1 MDDRF
6 TVLLD
11 LNSYLFFY
19 FQLFYFRKTF
29 YLIPD
34 LRDG

>member
-11 LNSYLFFY
+11 LNSYLFFISNY
-19 FQLFYFRKTF
+19 FTF
-29 YLIPD
+29 VK
-34 LRDG
+34 RFT